1 MELGAPFPA
10 AEQPHQDKHQC
21 CEHAPKPTGQKGNSN
36 QIKPVLEQIELYAF
50 LNQNKNVKFLIN
62 TRQCTA
68 ALTWHLCSALMG
80 GEQSRAVPPWAWKM
94 EKYWGFA
101 SQKQLSA
108 FPPSLKQWVTLS
120 LAWWRMCLVST
131 GGNSGIVQEC
141 QAFRHNTVIGK
152 SAWITLERCNVGCK
166 LWGWLLTQ
174 TTDPS
179 LWNVRPLSPKIVF
192 CLLFPCMIHGIFSLL
207 LCVLQCSWKRA
218 CAVHTEKLS

>member
-1 MELGAPFPA
+1 MELGAPFPYV
-10 AEQPHQDKHQC
+10 EQSTLRQ
-21 CEHAPKPTGQKGNSN
+21 A
-36 QIKPVLEQIELYAF
+36 PVLWACTKANWAEGQFKSDKASSWTDWALCLSKSEQKCQIPYKYQA
-50 LNQNKNVKFLIN
+50 VHS
-62 TRQCTA
+62 CTDLA
-68 ALTWHLCSALMG
+68 SLFWSDG

-207 LCVLQCSWKRA
+207 LCVLQCSGKRA
-218 CAVHTEKLS
+218 CAVHIEKLS